1 MKTMADRW
9 AGLLARPG
17 LLLAFALALSVLSAC
32 GGGGGNVDSGGGSGG
47 GDPGGGNPGGGPTF
61 TPTTEPVAVTQ
72 LPVGFSNPT
81 AMAFLPDG
89 RFIVVTSDRYLRL
102 YEADGSSYMYLNHAA
117 FTMMTVGTEHTG
129 LLDVAVD
136 PAFDSNRRLY
146 FTFVEGAG
154 GSLDRGT
161 AVARAELDDSG
172 DLVPTYQVI
181 YRQPKVDGG
190 GNFGGRMAFDRDG
203 HLFVTLGD
211 RETPEQR
218 ELAQDVASGNGK
230 VVRITTDGAPAPG
243 NPVIVGALPGLW
255 SLGHRNPKGAAI
267 HPETGELW
275 THEAGPQGGDEIN
288 LTLPARNHGWPV
300 ISHGQVPGTTTP
312 FGEGTSKPGMEQPL
326 AVWDTSD
333 GSPWTGG
340 QKSSIGPSGM
350 AFFTGSSPAHWQGSL
365 FVGARDGRGLWRI
378 QFDGTREVGRERLLA
393 ERNERIVDVRMGP
406 DGALYVLTLPSGG
419 VLRVGG

>member
-17 LLLAFALALSVLSAC
+17 FLLASVLALGVLSAC
-32 GGGGGNVDSGGGSGG
+32 GGGGEDSGGGSGG
-47 GDPGGGNPGGGPTF
+47 PPGSDPPGGGVTF

-117 FTMMTVGTEHTG
+117 FSRMTVGTEHTG
-129 LLDVAVD
+129 LRDVAVD

-146 FTFVEGAG
+146 FTLVEGSDTPLA
-154 GSLDRGT
+154 RGT
-161 AVARAELDDSG
+161 AVARAELTDDG
-172 DLVPTYQVI
+172 DLVPSYQVI
-181 YRQPKVDGG
+181 YRQPKATDGG
-190 GNFGGRMAFDRDG
+190 HHYGGRMAFDREG

-218 ELAQDVASGNGK
+218 VLAQDVARGNGK
-230 VVRITTDGAPAPG
+230 VVRITTEGEPAPG
-243 NPVIVGALPGLW
+243 NPVMAGGLPGLW
-255 SLGHRNPKGAAI
+255 SWGHRNPQGAAI
-267 HPETGELW
+267 HPDTGELW
-275 THEAGPQGGDEIN
+275 THEAGPQGGDEVN
-288 LTLPARNHGWPV
+288 LTLPGRNYGWPV
-300 ISHGQVPGTTTP
+300 ISHGQVPGTTMP

-333 GSPWTGG
+333 GSPWAGG

-350 AFFTGSSPAHWQGSL
+350 AFFTGSSPAHWRGSL
-365 FVGARDGRGLWRI
+365 FVGARDGTGLWRI
-378 QFDGTREVGRERLLA
+378 QFDGTREVGRERLLVD
-393 ERNERIVDVRMGP
+393 RNERIVDVRMGP
-406 DGALYVLTLPSGG
+406 DGYLYVLTLPSGG

>member
-1 MKTMADRW
+1 MPALR
-9 AGLLARPG
+9 LSPS
-17 LLLAFALALSVLSAC
+17 LLLASALALGVLNAC
-32 GGGGGNVDSGGGSGG
+32 GGGD
-47 GDPGGGNPGGGPTF
+47 TF

-72 LPVGFSNPT
+72 LPAGFSNAT

-102 YEADGSSYMYLNHAA
+102 YEADGLSYTHLNHAA
-117 FTMMTVGTEHTG
+117 FSGMTVGTEHTG
-129 LLDVAVD
+129 FRDVVVD
-136 PAFDSNRRLY
+136 PAFESNRRLY
-146 FTFVEGAG
+146 FTFVEGSDVPLA
-154 GSLDRGT
+154 RGT
-161 AVARAELDDSG
+161 AVARVELDDDG
-172 DLVPTYQVI
+172 YLVPSYQVI
-181 YRQPKVDGG
+181 YRQPKVAGG
-190 GNFGGRMAFDRDG
+190 GHYGGRMAFDREG

-211 RETPEQR
+211 RETPDQR
-218 ELAQDVASGNGK
+218 VLAQDVSSGNGK
-230 VVRITTDGAPAPG
+230 VVRITTEGEPAPG
-243 NPVIVGALPGLW
+243 NPVISGGLPGLW
-255 SLGHRNPKGAAI
+255 SWGHRNPEGAAI
-267 HPETGELW
+267 HPDTGELW

-288 LTLPARNHGWPV
+288 RTLPGRNYGWPV

-350 AFFTGSSPAHWQGSL
+350 AFFTGSKPAHWRGSL
-365 FVGARDGRGLWRI
+365 FVGAREGTGLWRI

-393 ERNERIVDVRMGP
+393 DRNERIVDVRMGA
-406 DGALYVLTLPSGG
+406 DGYLYVLTLPSGG